1 MAITSASG
9 IDAAPR
15 KQTMFS
21 TTSSKVL
28 NTTSVIKNTGL
39 M

>member
-15 KQTMFS
+15 KHTLAQNYVDF
-21 TTSSKVL
+21 TSADGSWAQQ
-28 NTTSVIKNTGL
+28 
-39 M
+39 